1 MSHSIRKANLGNS
14 CVAEITII
22 DYVFGGETFTLAEL
36 GIVTG
41 VVSVSTITLNPIS
54 GTPGPSLDV
63 TLSGGT
69 VKLMQKVTGDLTEQP
84 TTLGLNFT
92 FLALI
97 HGT

>member
-1 MSHSIRKANLGNS
+1 MSHNIRKANLGNS
-14 CVAEITII
+14 CIAEITII

-36 GIVTG
+36 GLVTG
-41 VVSVSTITLNPIS
+41 VVSVSTIPLNPIS
-54 GTPGPSLDV
+54 GAPSPNLDV

-69 VKLMQKVTGDLTEQP
+69 VRLMQKVTGDTVEQP
-84 TTLGLNFT
+84 TTIGLNFT